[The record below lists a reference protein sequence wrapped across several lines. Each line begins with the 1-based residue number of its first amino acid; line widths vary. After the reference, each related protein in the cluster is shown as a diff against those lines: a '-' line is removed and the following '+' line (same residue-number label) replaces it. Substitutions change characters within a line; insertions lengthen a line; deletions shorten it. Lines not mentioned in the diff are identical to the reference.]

1 MNCHR
6 FKPVAIHGLS
16 FLHLILNPM
25 SVFTKII
32 NGEIPSHKIA
42 ENEDFIAFLDIDPLV
57 MGHVLVVPKTETDKI
72 FDLPEKYL
80 AGMLLF
86 AQPIAK
92 AIERS
97 FNCKRCGISVIGIE
111 VPHCHMHLLPINNA
125 NDINFTR
132 PKLKVSNE
140 ELEKVKQKI
149 ISNL

>member
-1 MNCHR
+1 
-6 FKPVAIHGLS
+6 
-16 FLHLILNPM
+16 M

-32 NGEIPSHKIA
+32 SGELPCHKIA
-42 ENEDFIAFLDIDPLV
+42 ESEDFIAFLDIEPLV
-57 MGHVLVVPKTETDKI
+57 MGHVLVVPKIENDKI

-80 AGMLLF
+80 AGMLVF

-97 FNCKRCGISVIGIE
+97 FDCKRCGVSVIGIE
-111 VPHCHMHLLPINNA
+111 VPHTHMHLLPINNA

-132 PKLKVSNE
+132 PKLKVSDE

>member
-1 MNCHR
+1 
-6 FKPVAIHGLS
+6 
-16 FLHLILNPM
+16 M
-25 SVFTKII
+25 SVFSKII
-32 NGEIPSHKIA
+32 SGELPCHKIA
-42 ENEDFIAFLDIDPLV
+42 ESEDFIAFLDIDPLV
-57 MGHVLVVPKTETDKI
+57 MGHVLVVPKIENDKI

-80 AGMLLF
+80 AGMLVF

-97 FNCKRCGISVIGIE
+97 FDCKRCGVSVIGIE
-111 VPHCHMHLLPINNA
+111 VPHTHMHLLPINNA

-132 PKLKVSNE
+132 PKLKVSDE

>member
-1 MNCHR
+1 
-6 FKPVAIHGLS
+6 
-16 FLHLILNPM
+16 M

-32 NGEIPSHKIA
+32 SGELPCHKIA
-42 ENEDFIAFLDIDPLV
+42 ESEDFIAFLDIDPLV
-57 MGHVLVVPKTETDKI
+57 MGHVLVVPKIENDKI

-80 AGMLLF
+80 AGMLVF

-97 FNCKRCGISVIGIE
+97 FDCKRCGVSVIGIE
-111 VPHCHMHLLPINNA
+111 VPHTHMHLLPINNA

-140 ELEKVKQKI
+140 ELEQVKQKI

>member
-1 MNCHR
+1 
-6 FKPVAIHGLS
+6 
-16 FLHLILNPM
+16 M

-32 NGEIPSHKIA
+32 SGELACHKIA
-42 ENEDFIAFLDIDPLV
+42 ESEDFIAFLDIDPLV
-57 MGHVLVVPKTETDKI
+57 MGHVLVVPKIENDKI

-80 AGMLLF
+80 AGMLVF

-97 FNCKRCGISVIGIE
+97 FDCKRCGVSVIGIE
-111 VPHCHMHLLPINNA
+111 VPHTHMHLLPINNA

-132 PKLKVSNE
+132 PKLKVSDE

-149 ISNL
+149 VSNL